1 MTQTNAARI
10 FFDVCRDL
18 WDDCILE
25 VSRHYIKSHEQMR
38 KLRIIDAEA
47 DDIFIFFNAENGE
60 YNNEFSKLLKKYC
73 DAQSRIWPIAMEKD
87 PKCRRPPQL
96 VEQYQSF
103 DVSSLNENRCP
114 LKDNIPAIAQ
124 VFARKIV
131 AQTLTPLYR
140 DEVLYF
146 LSHRRSDGEHIA
158 AKLSDELSLLAR
170 RQRAFRDV
178 VEVAVGDD
186 AQAVIDE
193 KLKQSDVLIFLQT
206 EQAQESDFIMK
217 ELCYALV
224 NDIPILWV
232 QIDNAAFPKLK
243 IRPGE
248 GPALRYRSEE
258 FDCPDRLIEIAN
270 EIEDKC
276 FRLILNSSNQ
286 VCSYIEYLQELDR
299 SGNIC
304 LTSDKNA
311 VLAYEI
317 EYKTTDLYD
326 PKIQRHY
333 VQCFGRHPQT
343 DDIEQF
349 HCRIKQ
355 TDFYQKSDRV
365 FLLSRHTDKRFSGDD
380 PKLTHENYD
389 NYIANLE
396 NISGVPLNRYGKR
409 IILSGAFPDCDEI
422 YKNSLLEALSVYAKH
437 IIRSGYTLVFGAHP
451 TFQEIIFNI
460 GKLYAPSIRNSIE
473 MHMDRMYANQ
483 YDLDKLRKKCTL
495 VLSDGLQEMRENMIC
510 KKSAEA
516 LICLG
521 GKIKTN
527 KSEQGVDTEIELAR
541 SMNIPVALIGT
552 VGGRS
557 SEYAMEMAKNGAWSD
572 LNSWGDELNVKFLY
586 NMNHRLMIKNLLDKI
601 LEAEDFN

>member
-232 QIDNAAFPKLK
+232 QIDNAPFPKLK

-483 YDLDKLRKKCTL
+483 YDLDELRKKCTL